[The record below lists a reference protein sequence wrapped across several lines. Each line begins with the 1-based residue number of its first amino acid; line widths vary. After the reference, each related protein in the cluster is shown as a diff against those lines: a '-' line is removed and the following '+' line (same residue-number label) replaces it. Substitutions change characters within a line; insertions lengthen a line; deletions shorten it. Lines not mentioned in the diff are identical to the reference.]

1 MKLNFV
7 AFFLII
13 PTFLFGQAN
22 YQKGF
27 VIKNSG
33 DTLKGYIDYR
43 EWSLSPLEISFKLKK
58 DDREAIQ
65 FDPRTIGGFEISGME
80 AYLSYRGPVSM
91 NKTTFPDLPSKLDTS
106 KMIDSIFMRLVT
118 KGKYLSLYYQKDRR
132 KIRFFIEEYDGKPM
146 ELNYSQFYQNNHDL
160 VINTSY
166 RNFLIYYIKKYAP
179 ANNDLIR
186 RAQLAEYSE
195 AGLESVVNGINGE
208 AALNKNK
215 AATRF
220 FAGGGINII
229 NIQEL
234 ASFKSY
240 YTSSVSPTLNAGID
254 VFVNPNIQQ
263 LILRAQVSFWY
274 INSNIPNYAS
284 ARFQQVN
291 ASITP
296 QILYNFYNSDKLKFY
311 IDAGWNFNFSTI
323 STSGINSQGYLG
335 PSGAAWTNF
344 PLQIG
349 VIINKKLDLSL
360 QYTGY
365 SDLVDYSNFTLAN
378 KVLGIGIRYFI
389 PNK

>member
-1 MKLNFV
+1 MNK
-7 AFFLII
+7 
-13 PTFLFGQAN
+13 
-22 YQKGF
+22 
-27 VIKNSG
+27 
-33 DTLKGYIDYR
+33 
-43 EWSLSPLEISFKLKK
+43 E
-58 DDREAIQ
+58 DRGALR
-65 FDPRTIGGFEISGME
+65 FDPRSIKGFKIMGMDE
-80 AYLSYRGPVSM
+80 YLTYQGAISM

-106 KMIDSIFMRLVT
+106 KKIDSIFIRLVA
-118 KGKYLSLYYQKDRR
+118 KGRYLSLYYQKDRL
-132 KIRFFIEEYDGKPM
+132 KTRFFIEEYDGKPM

-179 ANNDLIR
+179 GNNDLIR
-186 RAQLAEYSE
+186 KAQLAEYSE
-195 AGLESVVNGINGE
+195 AGLGSVVNGINGE
-208 AALNKNK
+208 TTLNKNK

-234 ASFKSY
+234 ASNQSFY
-240 YTSSVSPTLNAGID
+240 NTSVSPTLNAGID
-254 VFVNPNIQQ
+254 VFVNPNVQQ
-263 LILRAQVSFWY
+263 LILRAQLSFWL

-284 ARFQQVN
+284 ARFQQVT

-296 QILYNFYNSDKLKFY
+296 QILYNFYNSDRLKFY

-323 STSGINSQGYLG
+323 STSGINSQGYSG

-365 SDLVDYSNFTLAN
+365 SDLVDYSNFTIAN